1 MAAVGSA
8 LEEDHH
14 PFMGKDPRTG
24 CLKGKG
30 ASSHELE
37 NLGIFG
43 VQSVSCKGKAV
54 APRTQCKQ
62 VAVGSRGA
70 HPSF

>member
-1 MAAVGSA
+1 MAAVDSA
-8 LEEDHH
+8 LKGDQHR
-14 PFMGKDPRTG
+14 FMGKGPRAG
-24 CLKGKG
+24 GLKVKEVSGL
-30 ASSHELE
+30 ELE

-54 APRTQCKQ
+54 TPRAQCKQ